1 MVTVARGGNLLLL
14 VNLDGQGS
22 IPEIQMQ
29 RLKEIGKWLSLNG
42 EAIFATRPQAPY
54 TKEGVSYTRS
64 KDGSCAYAI
73 ISEPKSEIFL
83 QLMPP
88 KGAVLMLLES
98 KSRVKWDYAKNI
110 KGEPGIKVGL
120 PKEAAASKLPVAL
133 SVKMK

>member
-1 MVTVARGGNLLLL
+1 
-14 VNLDGQGS
+14 
-22 IPEIQMQ
+22 
-29 RLKEIGKWLSLNG
+29 
-42 EAIFATRPQAPY
+42 
-54 TKEGVSYTRS
+54 
-64 KDGSCAYAI
+64 
-73 ISEPKSEIFL
+73 
-83 QLMPP
+83 MPP